1 MTEVKSLRCP
11 NCGATVSGEGEVTCA
26 YCGSKLSI
34 ARTDEGAGRETQY
47 EVSFSAQTPQLAF
60 FRNLPA
66 KPIKPNT
73 NDIPFDATPVY
84 DNLPGG
90 KLDARMQGDANEII
104 AVVEKLQKA
113 INSEDIELY
122 MSQFSQRDRKY
133 FKKAKLKARYQF
145 NSGDIKQY
153 TVSVDFL
160 LLTSKKARIILKS
173 ETIVFKGTSAPVSTT
188 LDYGCQLEKIDGRW
202 LFTDGKKVGIPGV
215 AASAAGKGGLK
226 IFVIVIV
233 AFVALTV
240 CLPISLGVIPDIYR
254 DLDPD
259 TQDAIDEF
267 FKPNDNEESVGETV
281 VVDEDRLELYSEP
294 TTLSEHVEYVD
305 SGMPVGIVAAREDY
319 WLHVKLA
326 NGDEGWTHAKVHG
339 DDINGKDEES
349 ACPTFDH
356 TGRQNMAWVGKTVI
370 VGQTRVEV
378 YDRPSVGGDN
388 VAYVNTGE
396 RLDIL
401 EAGDDFWVKVR
412 TERGEVG
419 WARCSFVGNHING
432 KGY

>member
-1 MTEVKSLRCP
+1 MTEIKSLKCP
-11 NCGATVSGEGEVTCA
+11 NCGAQVSGEGEVTCA
-26 YCGSKLSI
+26 YCGSKLDI
-34 ARTDEGAGRETQY
+34 KRTGEGSGRKTEY
-47 EVSFSAQTPQLAF
+47 EVTFSGQTPLLGF

-66 KPIKPNT
+66 KPIDPT
-73 NDIPFDATPVY
+73 TTDIPFEAEPVY

-90 KLDARMQGDANEII
+90 ELDRRLQGNANEII
-104 AVVEKLQKA
+104 AVVEEIQKA
-113 INSEDIELY
+113 INTEDLDLF
-122 MSQFSQRDRKY
+122 MAQFSERDRKY
-133 FKKAKLKARYQF
+133 YKAAKLKARFQF

-153 TVSVDFL
+153 TISVDFL
-160 LLTSKKARIILKS
+160 SLSAKKARIIIKS
-173 ETIVFKGTSAPVSTT
+173 ETIIFKGSGAPVPVS
-188 LDYGCQLEKIDGRW
+188 LDYPCQLEKQDGRW

-215 AASAAGKGGLK
+215 AASVAGKGGLK
-226 IFVIVIV
+226 IIFIIIG

-240 CLPISLGVIPDIYR
+240 CLPISLGLIPEMYR

-259 TQDAIDEF
+259 KRDTIDEF
-267 FKPNDNEESVGETV
+267 FKPCDNEESVGETV
-281 VVDEDRLELYSEP
+281 VVDEDRLELYAEP

-339 DDINGKDEES
+339 DDINGIDEES
-349 ACPTFDH
+349 ACPSYDN

-388 VAYVNTGE
+388 VAYVSTGE

-401 EAGDDFWVKVR
+401 EAGNDFWMKVR

-419 WARCSFVGNHING
+419 WARCSFVGSHVNG
-432 KGY
+432 KDY